1 MTAAADVPHGPEPPA
16 PLPGLGAAEGGGLVG
31 GPRSAPGAE
40 RRGGCRQ
47 CPFKGLRPAPSTA
60 YGGSQERSEASAF
73 KRHIKRRKRLSRTAP
88 GRARRRLPPR
98 HAAPW
103 AAGGGQKERGGGEG
117 GKRGENKRAKTGHLQ
132 SAGLRPGGRARAAA
146 GVRQQA
152 ERPAPQ
158 PAAPRLGWAG
168 GESQG
173 TARSRG
179 SPNPPEPRSG
189 AAPRPR
195 VEPSPYLRAS
205 ERACGGGGA
214 AAAGARRRRPPA
226 RRKVPA
232 ALRRLPPPHT
242 SSPARSGWKSP
253 AKPAPPH
260 TPRGGPGPAAQ
271 RAGDSRGPG
280 LPYPAA
286 PDAADTLCPPP
297 RGKARG
303 AEGAR
308 GSAPRERGGLL
319 GAGGGARG
327 LGAGGLGAGPWGA
340 QPGVVRRP
348 GDAP

>member
-205 ERACGGGGA
+205 ERACVRRRRGGSSWSPAKATASPTESPCRSAPSPPAPHFLSRPLRLEIPVETRSSSHTEGRARPGRS
-214 AAAGARRRRPPA
+214 ARRRQP
-226 RRKVPA
+226 
-232 ALRRLPPPHT
+232 
-242 SSPARSGWKSP
+242 
-253 AKPAPPH
+253 
-260 TPRGGPGPAAQ
+260 
-271 RAGDSRGPG
+271 
-280 LPYPAA
+280 
-286 PDAADTLCPPP
+286 
-297 RGKARG
+297 
-303 AEGAR
+303 
-308 GSAPRERGGLL
+308 
-319 GAGGGARG
+319 
-327 LGAGGLGAGPWGA
+327 GAGPA
-340 QPGVVRRP
+340 LPGCT
-348 GDAP
+348 